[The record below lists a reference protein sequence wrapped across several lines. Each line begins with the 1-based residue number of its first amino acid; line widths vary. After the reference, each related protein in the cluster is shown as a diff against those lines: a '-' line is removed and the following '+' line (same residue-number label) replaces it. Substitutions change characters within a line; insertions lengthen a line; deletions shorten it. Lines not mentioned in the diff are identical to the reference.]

1 MANRPFK
8 QSIKSNIC
16 RYPGI
21 IMLFLIL
28 FLSSCGPKVYQFA
41 VSPPT
46 AGPHDSIKVRWHVKG
61 MATLLIHDLN
71 YPGTPDAPLADITL
85 IITRH
90 GQGLPFTLHAS
101 DTIKIPL
108 ESTDSLIIQKQSD
121 QVRDDRLRYLTMVA
135 SLRGKEA
142 NSTKQVA
149 VRPDTAS
156 DVIAFRTVIRGD
168 SLIAEGINNPVRWG
182 NNFNILTVASGSNRV
197 LTVTH
202 AGKSLEIP
210 TAQPGSGFE
219 GTPVSGFW
227 SFRTPMTVAEKD
239 NHQLV
244 PVFLKLS
251 ITLKHR

>member
-1 MANRPFK
+1 
-8 QSIKSNIC
+8 
-16 RYPGI
+16 
-21 IMLFLIL
+21 MLFLIL

-46 AGPHDSIKVRWHVKG
+46 AGPDDSIKVRWHVKG
-61 MATLLIHDLN
+61 TATLLIHDLN
-71 YPGTPDAPLADITL
+71 YPGSNDGPLAAVTL
-85 IITRH
+85 IVTRH
-90 GQGLPFTLHAS
+90 GRGLPFTLNAS

-121 QVRDDRLRYLTMVA
+121 LVRDDRLRYLTMVA

-149 VRPDTAS
+149 IRPDTAS
-156 DVIAFRTVIRGD
+156 DVIAFRTVIRSD

-182 NNFNILTVASGSNRV
+182 NNFNILTVASGSNRA

-202 AGKSLEIP
+202 AGKSREIP
-210 TAQPGSGFE
+210 AAQPGNGFE
-219 GTPVSGFW
+219 GTPVRGFW
-227 SFRTPMTVAEKD
+227 SLRTPMTAAEKSD
-239 NHQLV
+239 AHLI

-251 ITLKHR
+251 ITIKHQ